1 MANEKV
7 LVVDDS
13 PTDLALMCAPL
24 RASGFIVMTAMDG
37 EEAIEKACKELPK
50 VIVLD
55 VIMPKKNGY
64 QVCRSLKSNDRSK
77 NIPIIMLSGR
87 SQPSDKFWGLK
98 QGADEYLIKPF
109 DGEQLVSAV
118 KRFL

>member
-24 RASGFIVMTAMDG
+24 RASGFVVTTAIDG
-37 EEAIEKACKELPK
+37 EEAIEKACKEMPR

-55 VIMPKKNGY
+55 IVLPKKNGY
-64 QVCRSLKSNDRSK
+64 QVCRSLKNDSRSK
-77 NIPIIMLSGR
+77 GIPIIMLSGR

-98 QGADEYLIKPF
+98 QGADEYLVKPF